1 VPGNEKKEVMSAIFG
16 TLVLLI
22 AWVAPMIAAT
32 TWIIITLQHIRVR
45 IDVIE
50 VSVRRTP

>member
-1 VPGNEKKEVMSAIFG
+1 VPENEKKEVMSAIFG

-22 AWVAPMIAAT
+22 AWVAPIAAT

-50 VSVRRTP
+50 VSVPRTP